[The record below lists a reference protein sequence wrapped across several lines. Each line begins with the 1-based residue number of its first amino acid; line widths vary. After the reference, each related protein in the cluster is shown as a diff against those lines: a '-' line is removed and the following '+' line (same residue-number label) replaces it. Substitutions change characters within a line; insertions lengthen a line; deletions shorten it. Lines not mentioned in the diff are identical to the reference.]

1 MIKHM
6 MQCSKY
12 REVDAYV
19 KFLAFCPV
27 TTGDVMKLSV
37 KLQTSSPPGLDLSP
51 MWLLKEHSN
60 VLLPFSAALYNMSL
74 RSSCTA

>member
-1 MIKHM
+1 MIKHT

-27 TTGDVMKLSV
+27 TTADVMKLSV
-37 KLQTSSPPGLDLSP
+37 KLQTSSLG
-51 MWLLKEHSN
+51 
-60 VLLPFSAALYNMSL
+60 
-74 RSSCTA
+74 